1 MFPCSRQVGPATAD
15 KLERACSAK
24 PNRHFL
30 CAPVFGPPP
39 FAKDAQL
46 VMAIA
51 GQYSAK
57 KRVSHALCPAVVR
70 KVMDLGSDV
79 ERAAKFKLTGNAM
92 VLGCIE
98 LLAETTT
105 LADQSGVGAEKVRR
119 FGVDPMGL
127 FVLG

>member
-1 MFPCSRQVGPATAD
+1 
-15 KLERACSAK
+15 
-24 PNRHFL
+24 
-30 CAPVFGPPP
+30 
-39 FAKDAQL
+39 
-46 VMAIA
+46 MAIA
-51 GQYSAK
+51 GQYHAK

-105 LADQSGVGAEKVRR
+105 LADQSGVGAEKVS
-119 FGVDPMGL
+119 FLKGYVGAWL
-127 FVLG
+127 TLA

>member
-1 MFPCSRQVGPATAD
+1 MQIAPDTAD
-15 KLERACSAK
+15 KLERTCSAK

-39 FAKDAQL
+39 HARDAQL
-46 VMAIA
+46 IMAMG
-51 GQYSAK
+51 GQYHAK

-105 LADQSGVGAEKVRR
+105 LADQSGVGAEKVG
-119 FGVDPMGL
+119 FGLSSTRPLVR
-127 FVLG
+127 

>member
-1 MFPCSRQVGPATAD
+1 MFLARSQVGPATAD
-15 KLERACSAK
+15 KLERTCSAK

-39 FAKDAQL
+39 FAKDAKL

-51 GQYSAK
+51 GQYHAK

-105 LADQSGVGAEKVRR
+105 LADQSGVGAEKVRVC
-119 FGVDPMGL
+119 GDGL
-127 FVLG
+127 FVLC